1 MRADAYTTR
10 WRTCGRKCWRASST
24 DDAEARWN
32 GGGEIVTNLN
42 FLFAAYTAVWVLLF
56 LYILMVARRN
66 RALQRELEE
75 LRQLLERRNPS

>member
-1 MRADAYTTR
+1 MR
-10 WRTCGRKCWRASST
+10 WRTCGRKCWRASSSG
-24 DDAEARWN
+24 DAEARSN
-32 GGGEIVTNLN
+32 GGREIVTNLN

-66 RALQRELEE
+66 RALQKELEE